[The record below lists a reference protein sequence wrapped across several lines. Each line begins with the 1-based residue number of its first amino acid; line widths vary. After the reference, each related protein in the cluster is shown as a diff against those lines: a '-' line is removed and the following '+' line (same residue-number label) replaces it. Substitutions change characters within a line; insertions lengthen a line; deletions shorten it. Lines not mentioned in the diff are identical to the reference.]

1 MKWEEVK
8 LGELY
13 TVHNGLSKSKDFF
26 GSGFPFLSFSTVFK
40 NYFIPE
46 KIIDLVQS
54 SETERKTFSIKKG
67 DVFITRTSETID
79 ELGMSC
85 VALRDIPNATYN
97 GFTKRM
103 RPIDSNKVCPKYIGY
118 FLRTSYFR
126 NKFIAFSNMTTRAS
140 LKNEDLLSMTIFLP
154 PYPVQQKI
162 AGILSAYDDL
172 IENNQKQ
179 IKLLE
184 EAAQRLYKEWF
195 VDFRFPGHETAKF
208 INGLPERWRKEAF
221 INIFSYVRGK
231 SYSSAEIE
239 AETGIL
245 MANLKNIKPFG
256 GYNRGK
262 EKHFNGTYK
271 EEQTISSGDV
281 IMAVTDM
288 TQERRLVGYVARVPR
303 LHKKAIFSMDIIKL
317 IPVKISKI
325 FLYSLL
331 NYGNFGKILSQ
342 KANGTNVLH
351 LRLENILDVIA
362 IIPEEKIENNFV
374 KNITPLFNKIDTL
387 EDQICLLQEAR
398 DRLLPKLMNGEIE
411 V

>member
-208 INGLPERWRKEAF
+208 INGLPEGWRKDTINSQIHLLSGYAF
-221 INIFSYVRGK
+221 K
-231 SYSSAEIE
+231 SSV
-239 AETGIL
+239 
-245 MANLKNIKPFG
+245 
-256 GYNRGK
+256 
-262 EKHFNGTYK
+262 FNK
-271 EEQTISSGDV
+271 
-281 IMAVTDM
+281 
-288 TQERRLVGYVARVPR
+288 
-303 LHKKAIFSMDIIKL
+303 
-317 IPVKISKI
+317 
-325 FLYSLL
+325 
-331 NYGNFGKILSQ
+331 FGKYKIITIKNVKDGQFDDSNVNHLDAPPDNMPKHCHLKDGDILLSLTGNVGRVCIVVGDGFLMNQ
-342 KANGTNVLH
+342 RVAKIESTIPAYAYFLFRSDRLFNEINSLANGVAQQNLSPVRTGKIKVCYPSDD
-351 LRLENILDVIA
+351 ILQRF
-362 IIPEEKIENNFV
+362 EKIVEPIINRTIALSK
-374 KNITPLFNKIDTL
+374 KNSILT
-387 EDQICLLQEAR
+387 EAR

>member
-208 INGLPERWRKEAF
+208 INGLPEGWRKGTLSELGQFKRGKTITKEQTVSGSVPVVAGGLEPAYYHNQSNTESPVVTVSASGANAGFTRMYFKKIWASDCSF
-221 INIFSYVRGK
+221 IDCKLTENLFFMYVFLKENPILLKNLQKGSAQPHVYPTHLNNLLLIIPAKDLLKKFCYVVTPIFSK
-231 SYSSAEIE
+231 
-239 AETGIL
+239 L
-245 MANLKNIKPFG
+245 
-256 GYNRGK
+256 
-262 EKHFNGTYK
+262 GTLDR
-271 EEQTISSGDV
+271 QIS
-281 IMAVTDM
+281 I
-288 TQERRLVGYVARVPR
+288 
-303 LHKKAIFSMDIIKL
+303 
-317 IPVKISKI
+317 
-325 FLYSLL
+325 
-331 NYGNFGKILSQ
+331 
-342 KANGTNVLH
+342 
-351 LRLENILDVIA
+351 
-362 IIPEEKIENNFV
+362 
-374 KNITPLFNKIDTL
+374 
-387 EDQICLLQEAR
+387 LQEAR
-398 DRLLPKLMNGEIE
+398 DRLLNKVMNFEE
-411 V
+411 K

>member
-208 INGLPERWRKEAF
+208 INGLPEGWRKGTLSELGQFKRGKTITKEQTVSGSVPVVAGGLEPAYYHNQSNTESPVVTVSASGANAGF
-221 INIFSYVRGK
+221 TRMYFKRIWASDCSFVDCKLTENLFFMYVFLKENPNLLKNLQKGSAQPHVYPTHLNNLLLIIPAKDLLIKFCYVVTPIFSK
-231 SYSSAEIE
+231 I
-239 AETGIL
+239 
-245 MANLKNIKPFG
+245 
-256 GYNRGK
+256 
-262 EKHFNGTYK
+262 GTLDR
-271 EEQTISSGDV
+271 QIS
-281 IMAVTDM
+281 
-288 TQERRLVGYVARVPR
+288 
-303 LHKKAIFSMDIIKL
+303 F
-317 IPVKISKI
+317 
-325 FLYSLL
+325 
-331 NYGNFGKILSQ
+331 
-342 KANGTNVLH
+342 
-351 LRLENILDVIA
+351 
-362 IIPEEKIENNFV
+362 
-374 KNITPLFNKIDTL
+374 
-387 EDQICLLQEAR
+387 LQEAR
-398 DRLLPKLMNGEIE
+398 DRILNKVMNFEE
-411 V
+411 Q

>member
-208 INGLPERWRKEAF
+208 INGLPEGWRKGTLSELGQFKRGKTITKEQTVSGSVPVVAGGLEPAYYHNQSNTESPVVTVSASGANAGFTRMYFKKIWASDCSF
-221 INIFSYVRGK
+221 IDCKLTENLFFMYVFLKKNPILLKNLQKGSAQPHVYPTHLNNLLLIIPAKDLLKKFCYVVTPIFSK
-231 SYSSAEIE
+231 
-239 AETGIL
+239 L
-245 MANLKNIKPFG
+245 
-256 GYNRGK
+256 
-262 EKHFNGTYK
+262 GTLDR
-271 EEQTISSGDV
+271 QIS
-281 IMAVTDM
+281 I
-288 TQERRLVGYVARVPR
+288 
-303 LHKKAIFSMDIIKL
+303 
-317 IPVKISKI
+317 
-325 FLYSLL
+325 
-331 NYGNFGKILSQ
+331 
-342 KANGTNVLH
+342 
-351 LRLENILDVIA
+351 
-362 IIPEEKIENNFV
+362 
-374 KNITPLFNKIDTL
+374 
-387 EDQICLLQEAR
+387 LQEAR

>member
-208 INGLPERWRKEAF
+208 INGLPEGWRKGTLSELGQFKRGKTITKEQTVSGSVPVVAGGLEPAYYHNQSNTESPVVTVSASGANAGFTRMYFKKIWASDCSF
-221 INIFSYVRGK
+221 IDCKLTENLFFMYVFLKKNPILLKNLQKGSAQPHVYPTHLNNLLLIIPAKDLLNKFCYVVTPIFSK
-231 SYSSAEIE
+231 
-239 AETGIL
+239 L
-245 MANLKNIKPFG
+245 
-256 GYNRGK
+256 
-262 EKHFNGTYK
+262 GTLDR
-271 EEQTISSGDV
+271 QIS
-281 IMAVTDM
+281 I
-288 TQERRLVGYVARVPR
+288 
-303 LHKKAIFSMDIIKL
+303 
-317 IPVKISKI
+317 
-325 FLYSLL
+325 
-331 NYGNFGKILSQ
+331 
-342 KANGTNVLH
+342 
-351 LRLENILDVIA
+351 
-362 IIPEEKIENNFV
+362 
-374 KNITPLFNKIDTL
+374 
-387 EDQICLLQEAR
+387 LQEAR

>member
-208 INGLPERWRKEAF
+208 INGLPEGWKKERINNFFHVSIGKTPPRNEKKCFTNKNGIPWISIADMGKASVF
-221 INIFSYVRGK
+221 IK
-231 SYSSAEIE
+231 ETAENLTKDAIE
-239 AETGIL
+239 KYNVKIIPANSIL
-245 MANLKNIKPFG
+245 LSFKLTVGRVSITTKEMCSNEAIAHFITDDQFIKEYCFLYLKNFKYETLG
-256 GYNRGK
+256 S
-262 EKHFNGTYK
+262 TSS
-271 EEQTISSGDV
+271 ISN
-281 IMAVTDM
+281 
-288 TQERRLVGYVARVPR
+288 
-303 LHKKAIFSMDIIKL
+303 AIN
-317 IPVKISKI
+317 SKI
-325 FLYSLL
+325 VKEIPFVFPSQ
-331 NYGNFGKILSQ
+331 KIL
-342 KANGTNVLH
+342 
-351 LRLENILDVIA
+351 ENFYNLSKDFFERIKIL
-362 IIPEEKIENNFV
+362 
-374 KNITPLFNKIDTL
+374 T
-387 EDQICLLQEAR
+387 DQISLLQEAR

>member
-208 INGLPERWRKEAF
+208 INSLPEGWRKGTLSELGQFKRGKTITKEQTVSGSVPVVAGGLEPAYYHNQSNTESPVVTVSASGANAGFTRMYFKKIWASDCSF
-221 INIFSYVRGK
+221 IDCKLTENLFFMYVFLKENPILLKNLQKGSAQPHVYPTHLNNLLLIIPAKDLLKKFCYVVTPIFSK
-231 SYSSAEIE
+231 
-239 AETGIL
+239 L
-245 MANLKNIKPFG
+245 
-256 GYNRGK
+256 
-262 EKHFNGTYK
+262 GTLDR
-271 EEQTISSGDV
+271 QIS
-281 IMAVTDM
+281 I
-288 TQERRLVGYVARVPR
+288 
-303 LHKKAIFSMDIIKL
+303 
-317 IPVKISKI
+317 
-325 FLYSLL
+325 
-331 NYGNFGKILSQ
+331 
-342 KANGTNVLH
+342 
-351 LRLENILDVIA
+351 
-362 IIPEEKIENNFV
+362 
-374 KNITPLFNKIDTL
+374 
-387 EDQICLLQEAR
+387 LQEAR
-398 DRLLPKLMNGEIE
+398 DRLLNKVMNFEE
-411 V
+411 K